1 MRFVRSSATALAL
14 TLASIVMPAAALA
27 QFGPPPDRGF
37 DRGNGF
43 ERRPG
48 PDRGPGF
55 ERGPGFDRGRDRG
68 RASGPDGGMVL
79 GMSRERLARIA
90 PVMRGEV
97 DRGMFPGAVTL
108 IARGGRIVHFEAHG
122 FRDAAKTVPMT
133 RDTLF
138 MLASMTKPIVSTA
151 AVMLIE
157 QGKMKLS
164 DPITTWLPELRELK
178 VEVRR
183 TGADGQT
190 TTEDVALDRPITVQ
204 DLLRH
209 TSGFSYAGSVRSTRL
224 KDLYERQ
231 NIEASEA
238 NISGDE
244 MLRRLGQ
251 IPLVNQPG
259 TAFEYSISVDV
270 LGLLLERVSG
280 KRLDILVKEMIL
292 DPLGMQDSS
301 WYVAQ
306 GQRARL
312 AEALDSDPLKA
323 MYWRAF
329 RIFENPAENSQ
340 YFKGGA
346 GMVST
351 AEDYFKFAQLIL
363 NGGEFQGQR
372 LVSKKWVEFMLSN
385 HLVGMGGTTAAST
398 GPGYGFG
405 LGFAVR
411 LQEGFAVAPGS
422 TGDAM
427 WAGAWGTSFTIDPR
441 EQIVGILM
449 AQGPSNRVHTRMLF
463 KNLIYGAV
471 VR

>member
-1 MRFVRSSATALAL
+1 MTFSRPS
-14 TLASIVMPAAALA
+14 AAALCLALSSLALPIAAMA
-27 QFGPPPDRGF
+27 QPAP
-37 DRGNGF
+37 
-43 ERRPG
+43 
-48 PDRGPGF
+48 GPGF
-55 ERGPGFDRGRDRG
+55 ERGRGDDLRGDPRGFDQRGFDRRGFDDR
-68 RASGPDGGMVL
+68 RGPDSRRGDPRGGPIM
-79 GMSRERLARIA
+79 GMDRERLARIG
-90 PVMRGEV
+90 PVMSQQV

-133 RDTLF
+133 RDTIF

-157 QGKMKLS
+157 EGRMKLS
-164 DPITTWLPELRELK
+164 DPITTWLPELRDMK
-178 VEVRR
+178 VEVQR
-183 TGADGQT
+183 TNADGTT
-190 TTEDVALDRPITVQ
+190 TTEDVALARPITVQ

-209 TSGFSYAGSVRSTRL
+209 TSGFSYAGSVRSSRL
-224 KDLYERQ
+224 KELYDSQ
-231 NIEASEA
+231 NIEAREVS
-238 NISGDE
+238 ITGDE

-251 IPLVNQPG
+251 IPLANQPG

-270 LGLLLERVSG
+270 LGLLLERVTG
-280 KRLDILVKEMIL
+280 KRLDVLIKEMLL
-292 DPLGMQDSS
+292 DPLGMTESG
-301 WYVAQ
+301 WYVPE
-306 GQRARL
+306 GRRARL
-312 AEALDSDPLKA
+312 AEALDADPLKA
-323 MYWRAF
+323 AMLKSY
-329 RIFENPAENSQ
+329 RIFENPAENGQ

-351 AEDYFKFAQLIL
+351 AEDYFKFAQMIL
-363 NGGEFQGQR
+363 NGGEFQGR
-372 LVSKKWVEFMLSN
+372 RYLSRKWVEFMLSD
-385 HLVGMGGTTAAST
+385 HLVGMGGSTAAST

-411 LQEGFAVAPGS
+411 RQTGFAVAPGS

-427 WAGAWGTSFTIDPR
+427 WAGAWGTSFTIDPT

-449 AQGPSNRVHTRMLF
+449 AQGPSNRTHTRMLF